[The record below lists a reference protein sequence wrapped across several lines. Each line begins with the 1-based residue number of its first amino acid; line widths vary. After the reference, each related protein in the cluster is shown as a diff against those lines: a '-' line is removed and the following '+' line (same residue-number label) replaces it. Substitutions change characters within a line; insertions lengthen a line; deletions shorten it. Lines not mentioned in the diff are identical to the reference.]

1 MNDIVAYG
9 ENIAKF
15 IALEPRKKDEFIK
28 DLLYIF
34 SSFSYGGENMA
45 EFIALEPKKKRKE
58 EFIKDL

>member
-1 MNDIVAYG
+1 
-9 ENIAKF
+9 
-15 IALEPRKKDEFIK
+15 LEPNK

-45 EFIALEPKKKRKE
+45 EFIALEPKKRKE